1 MKRIRSLDGVR
12 GIAILLVVVWHYV
25 QNQIVPEP
33 YSLAAYVKKM
43 LSLTW
48 SGVDLF
54 FVLSGFLIVGILL
67 DNRGASNYFRAFY
80 IRRIC
85 RIFPLYFLLLGL
97 FILLPPLLSLPDP
110 VQAWLFSNPH
120 PLWSYATFTQ
130 NILMG
135 LREGYGPNWLGI
147 TWSLAIEEQF
157 YLFIPLL
164 VFFFR
169 RRTVVYVFLSAVLLA
184 PLLRIGYPGFHAF
197 INTPWRADSLLSGGC
212 LAILVRSPE
221 VVSLIGKYRRYLY
234 VVFMMLLAGAAVMT
248 LHPEGFGRL
257 NHSWLAGLYSAFV
270 LIAATDADSLIG
282 RVLGNKVLVWFGT
295 LSYGIYMFHQAVSGL
310 VHGLLRNDIPSMRSL
325 SDAGV
330 TALAFLATLFLAW
343 LSYTY
348 FEKPILQIGHRTH
361 YVYDAEAVAA
371 MAKQS
376 PGSDA

>member
-1 MKRIRSLDGVR
+1 MKRIQPLDGVR
-12 GIAILLVVVWHYV
+12 GVAILLVIVWHYI

-67 DNRGASNYFRAFY
+67 DHRDASNYFHVFY

-97 FILLPPLLSLPDP
+97 FVLLPPVLSLPEP
-110 VQAWLFSNPH
+110 AHTWLFSNPH

-135 LREGYGPNWLGI
+135 IRGEYGPNWLGI
-147 TWSLAIEEQF
+147 SWSLAVEEQF

-169 RRTVVYVFLSAVLLA
+169 RRMVVYIFLAAILLA
-184 PLLRIGYPGFHAF
+184 PLLRIGFPGFHAF

-212 LAILVRSPE
+212 LAVLVRSPE
-221 VVSLIGKYRRYLY
+221 VISLIGRYKRYLY
-234 VVFMMLLAGAAVMT
+234 VVFVMLLVGAAVMT

-257 NHSWLAGLYSAFV
+257 NHSWLAGLYSVFV
-270 LIAATDADSLIG
+270 LLAATDANGLIG
-282 RVLGNKVLVWFGT
+282 RALSNKVLVWFGT

-310 VHGLLRNDIPSMRSL
+310 VHGLLRNDTPSMRSL

-330 TALAFLATLFLAW
+330 TALAFLITLSLAYV
-343 LSYTY
+343 SYKC
-348 FEKPILQIGHRTH
+348 FEKPILQIGHRTRYLH
-361 YVYDAEAVAA
+361 AAKTVTADGKAVVE
-371 MAKQS
+371 K
-376 PGSDA
+376 